1 MFRQTR
7 WALVAALTLTFAGGG
22 ADAGADHN
30 GEDGGQFAML
40 RVGFHDAG
48 SAAFRIGFTACTQR
62 SFMNL
67 LTDRNRTYYRSDS
80 RI

>member
-1 MFRQTR
+1 MEALVE
-7 WALVAALTLTFAGGG
+7 ALVAALTLTFAGG
-22 ADAGADHN
+22 ADAGADHS

-62 SFMNL
+62 SFMI
-67 LTDRNRTYYRSDS
+67 TGRQVGHV
-80 RI
+80 